1 MDISGAFDNTLALK
15 SSKWYHFKM
24 GVWDFV
30 LLKTTSNN
38 EIKVQMM
45 QLFQKTLDIHKIYS
59 QDRKVMLHELANI
72 VEILK
77 KCVGWTLVHEEF
89 LFEKAVS
96 LIETKSMLIILN
108 TLTRVNR
115 INTKNIFVR
124 ILTIPQIWN

>member
-1 MDISGAFDNTLALK
+1 
-15 SSKWYHFKM
+15 M

-30 LLKTTSNN
+30 LLKTTLNN

-77 KCVGWTLVHEEF
+77 KRVG
-89 LFEKAVS
+89 
-96 LIETKSMLIILN
+96 
-108 TLTRVNR
+108 
-115 INTKNIFVR
+115 
-124 ILTIPQIWN
+124 